1 MVLADSAGYY
11 HIHAK
16 GNHTISFSFLGY
28 YTKTYVVPLRLI
40 HIIHDIELIP
50 GIRTLTEVQINALTL
65 YQRDSLDRLETFK
78 HYLDQPKTYFIEPQ
92 THSVYDIPN
101 PNYNDAFGISLN
113 PFTFFSKKNREKRK
127 FSKMYPEF
135 ERQAFINS
143 RYTPRLVHQLT
154 GLTGDS
160 LALFLYKFRPSYE
173 FARVSTDL
181 VFWSWIKIQYHVWIK
196 PK

>member
-16 GNHTISFSFLGY
+16 GNDTISFSFLGY
-28 YTKTYVVPLRLI
+28 YTETYVVPLRLI
-40 HIIHDIELIP
+40 RIIHDIELIP
-50 GIRTLTEVQINALTL
+50 RTRTLTEVQINALTP

-92 THSVYDIPN
+92 MHSVYDIPN

-135 ERQAFINS
+135 ERQA
-143 RYTPRLVHQLT
+143 
-154 GLTGDS
+154 
-160 LALFLYKFRPSYE
+160 LFLYKFRPSYE

-181 VFWSWIKIQYHVWIK
+181 VFWSWIKIQYHAWIK